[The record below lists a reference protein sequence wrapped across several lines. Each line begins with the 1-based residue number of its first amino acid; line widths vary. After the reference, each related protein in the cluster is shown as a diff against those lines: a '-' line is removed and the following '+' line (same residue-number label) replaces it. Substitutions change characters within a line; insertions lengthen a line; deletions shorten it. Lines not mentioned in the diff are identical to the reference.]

1 MKQGLWNRYE
11 IDWWLT
17 VCSLL
22 LFEARGHITDFT
34 NEVRP

>member
-17 VCSLL
+17 VFSLL
-22 LFEARGHITDFT
+22 LFEVRGHITDFT